1 MRRETYYAKPGEIK
15 QNWRIVDADGIP
27 LGRLA
32 AEVATVL
39 QGKHKPD
46 FTPHVVSGDYVIVTN
61 ASKVE
66 LTGRKAEQRLRKW
79 YTEFPSGLKT
89 QTFGQVREQH
99 PERLIQDAV
108 RRMLPKNRM
117 SRVLMK
123 NLKVYGGTEHPH
135 KEVKAEAIEVPAAG

>member
-1 MRRETYYAKPGEIK
+1 MRRQTYYAKPGEIK

-32 AEVATVL
+32 AEIAIVL
-39 QGKHKPD
+39 MGKHRPD
-46 FTPHVVSGDYVIVTN
+46 YTPHVVSGDYVIVTN

-89 QTFGQVREQH
+89 QTFGQVRQTH
-99 PERLIQDAV
+99 PERLIEDAV
-108 RRMLPKNRM
+108 RRMLPKNRL

-123 NLKVYGGTEHPH
+123 NLKVYPGVEHPH
-135 KEVKAEAIEVPAAG
+135 TGSKPAELAVTR

>member
-1 MRRETYYAKPGEIK
+1 MRRQTYYAKPGEIK

-32 AEVATVL
+32 AEVAIVL
-39 QGKHKPD
+39 MGKHRPD
-46 FTPHVVSGDYVIVTN
+46 YTPHVVSGDYVIVTN

-89 QTFGQVREQH
+89 QTFGQVRQTH
-99 PERLIQDAV
+99 PERLIEDAV
-108 RRMLPKNRM
+108 RRMLPKNRL

-123 NLKVYGGTEHPH
+123 NLKVYPGAEHPH
-135 KEVKAEAIEVPAAG
+135 TGSKPAELAVTR